1 MATTECDRITR
12 ALRRWPAADSV
23 LWRFWEGQGSLGGSK
38 TAGDVFTFGVDLG
51 EWGLTGGLPTG

>member
-12 ALRRWPAADSV
+12 ALRCGPAADSV

-38 TAGDVFTFGVDLG
+38 WLVGRV
-51 EWGLTGGLPTG
+51 GLEPTTGGL